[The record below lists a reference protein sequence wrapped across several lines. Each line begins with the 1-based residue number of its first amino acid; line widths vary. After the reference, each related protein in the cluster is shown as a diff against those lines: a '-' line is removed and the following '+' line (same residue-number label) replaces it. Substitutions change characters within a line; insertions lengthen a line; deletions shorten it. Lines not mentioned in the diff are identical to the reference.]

1 MLLLYSCTHMA
12 TVGIKLRATIEA
24 QFTGDSISVL
34 MYRCRRIQEVILDP
48 SDDGNGSG
56 FAVQRG

>member
-1 MLLLYSCTHMA
+1 MA